1 MNYISPADEIQE
13 RQIYEK
19 LFDVNKKQEPKINNT
34 SNDKFF
40 CGGRRKTAH
49 AMAMVSPG
57 RGVVTVNHVPF
68 LEYFHEQDRR
78 TQILYPISVASL
90 ACKVDIALFVR
101 GGGISAQVQSCQMA
115 LARCLVKRNPMLK
128 SLFKKC
134 KEFFWIFLCGFN
146 GVFFS
151 SVAH

>member
-13 RQIYEK
+13 RQIFEK
-19 LFDVNKKQEPKINNT
+19 LTDMNKKQEPKINNT
-34 SNDKFF
+34 PNDKFF

-49 AMAMVSPG
+49 AMAVVSPG

-68 LEYFHEQDRR
+68 LEYFHEQYYR
-78 TQILYPISVASL
+78 TQILYPISIASL
-90 ACKVDIALFVR
+90 ACTVDIALFVG

-134 KEFFWIFLCGFN
+134 KKIYLELICGLNGFFL
-146 GVFFS
+146 
-151 SVAH
+151 